1 MKPVGR
7 SLNDLRKQQRRSVPS
22 LRRSSSAYSSGSF
35 KPLSSSADFFEDIED
50 LKSQLSPDGSL
61 RYCWQHSQKEHL
73 VKKLCLRLQCIYKKS
88 RIHGAFPILILAAY
102 SFFGGFIFY
111 LIEYPHERLMLEE
124 KKAYFEREKRSMH
137 RLLLSIELVLHQIRA
152 NHSTNR
158 YLLSKTIRIYQ
169 RFALNRIDKAVYW
182 YVLNMYHLSDQE
194 TYRASILQPRAD
206 GCLISALT
214 SAKCVLSK
222 ITQSRYH
229 FRICIKLYTC
239 G

>member
-1 MKPVGR
+1 MI
-7 SLNDLRKQQRRSVPS
+7 Q
-22 LRRSSSAYSSGSF
+22 
-35 KPLSSSADFFEDIED
+35 SADFFEDIED

-61 RYCWQHSQKEHL
+61 TYCWQHSQKEHL

-111 LIEYPHERLMLEE
+111 LIEYPHEQLLLEE

-137 RLLLSIELVLHQIRA
+137 RLLLSIELVLRQIRA

-158 YLLSKTIRIYQ
+158 YLLNKTIRIYQ

-194 TYRASILQPRAD
+194 TYRASVLQPVFAESRWLPYFSTNFGQMRALQNYTEQVSLPD
-206 GCLISALT
+206 LHKT
-214 SAKCVLSK
+214 
-222 ITQSRYH
+222 
-229 FRICIKLYTC
+229 LYL
-239 G
+239 